1 MKDQIIP
8 YESRYDR
15 EIELLE
21 KSIVQGKAIQLEI
34 VKENFLSRAK
44 PYREFMASLA
54 INEQGKVV
62 GTSINAKTKIKINE
76 KIYNAAVGFDVKVSE
91 QDRNRGV
98 GKLLAK
104 HGKTEILKQYGIDK
118 NFITLKKSNTAVIKL
133 SVAAIKK
140 TFLYEFVYLTIPV
153 KRKIIF
159 PDELKNANQLF
170 SVHLYDREDVDKSL
184 FFQTKSGLAYFQT
197 EKLYKLKIK
206 KIYWLYKLGLK
217 IYRMISPKKSA
228 FFPFEKK
235 TFGFATLYNYNP
247 QNIQSINEILE
258 RVSALGI
265 DYLQVCCRKDD
276 FLYPLI
282 KSYAIS
288 SYPYYILSDFPLVE
302 TDSVGID
309 VRCL

>member
-1 MKDQIIP
+1 MKYQIIP
-8 YESRYDR
+8 YEPRYDR

-21 KSIVQGKAIQLEI
+21 KSIFQGKAIQLEI
-34 VKENFLSRAK
+34 VKEYFLSRAK
-44 PYREFMASLA
+44 PFRDFIASLA

-62 GTSINAKTKIKINE
+62 GTSIGAKTKIKINE
-76 KIYNAAVGFDVKVSE
+76 KIFDSSVGFDVKVSAN
-91 QDRNRGV
+91 DRNRGI
-98 GKLLAK
+98 GRLLAK
-104 HGKTEILKQYGIDK
+104 VGKTQILEQYGIDK
-118 NFITLKKSNTAVIKL
+118 NFITLKKSNAAVIKL
-133 SVAAIKK
+133 TLAAIKN
-140 TFLYEFVYLTIPV
+140 TFLYEFIYLTIPV
-153 KRKIIF
+153 KQKIIF
-159 PDELKNANQLF
+159 PDELKNAKQLF
-170 SVHLYDREDVDKSL
+170 SVHLYDLDDVDKSL

-228 FFPFEKK
+228 FFPVEKK

-288 SYPYYILSDFPLVE
+288 TYSYYILSDFLLVK